1 MGQVKSLII
10 VIIVIITINIII
22 IIIIIIRGSREKQG
36 KARKMHA
43 KYPQISVKPSN
54 KEFSLK

>member
-10 VIIVIITINIII
+10 VIIVIITINI

-43 KYPQISVKPSN
+43 KYPQTSVKPSN